1 MSTEQHP
8 TLNACSRQSLA
19 FEASSVKKESADHVE
34 VEHDDAEEADRDHTT
49 EEARLV
55 RKLDFRIM

>member
-1 MSTEQHP
+1 MSAEQHT
-8 TLNACSRQSLA
+8 TLNAGSRQSLA
-19 FEASSVKKESADHVE
+19 LDTSSIKQESADHVE
-34 VEHDDAEEADRDHTT
+34 VKHDGVQEADRDHTT